1 MASRVTVRTKPIAF
15 PRRVDVRVGILEP
28 GDEHEGGMTV
38 GELAE
43 IHEFGLGDVPDRAP
57 IRSFFDLTKADL
69 VGIASKQFEIAAR
82 GRADLPAFT
91 LAAERVAVKAA
102 AGLRNHIA
110 FGNLEPDL
118 AESTKK
124 SKERR
129 GIKPPWVPLI
139 ETGVLR
145 NHYIGD
151 AEVTP

>member
-43 IHEFGLGDVPDRAP
+43 IHEFGLGNVPPRAP
-57 IRSFFDLTKADL
+57 IRVFFDEKNGEIVDA
-69 VGIASKQFEIAAR
+69 ASKQFEAAAR

-102 AGLRNHIA
+102 AVLRNTVVE
-110 FGNLEPDL
+110 GLEPDL
-118 AESTKK
+118 ADSTKRRK
-124 SKERR
+124 VAR

>member
-28 GDEHEGGMTV
+28 GEEHEGGMTV

-43 IHEFGLGDVPDRAP
+43 IHEFGKGNVPPRAP
-57 IRSFFDLTKADL
+57 IRVFFDEKRGEIVDAAT
-69 VGIASKQFEIAAR
+69 KQFDLAAR

-102 AGLRNHIA
+102 AVLRNTIVE
-110 FGNLEPDL
+110 GLEPDL

-124 SKERR
+124 RKTAR
-129 GIKPPWVPLI
+129 GIKEPWVPLI

-145 NHYIGD
+145 NSYIGD
-151 AEVTP
+151 AGVTP